1 MANTYTV
8 NVHIGGI
15 VQVKVSALNEDD
27 AEHLA
32 LTKASQLIQDK
43 NTSVFD
49 LDAMDAEVVETTIN
63 MKEVE
68 KMLQDLKL
76 KIRKNND

>member
-1 MANTYTV
+1 MYTV

-15 VQVKVSALNEDD
+15 IQVKVSALDEDD

-43 NTSVFD
+43 NTSIFD
-49 LDAMDAEVVETTIN
+49 LNPIDAEIVETTIN
-63 MKEVE
+63 MKQLEE
-68 KMLQDLKL
+68 ILQNLKL
-76 KIRKNND
+76 KIRKNE

>member
-1 MANTYTV
+1 MEKTYTV

-15 VQVKVSALNEDD
+15 VQVKVSALNTND

-32 LTKASQLIQDK
+32 LTKASQFIQNK
-43 NTSVFD
+43 NTSIFN
-49 LDAMDAEVVETTIN
+49 LSAIDAEVIETAIS

-68 KMLQDLKL
+68 KTLQNIKL